1 MYVFLVHAGSQT
13 WVAVLLIIE
22 LFFQSPC
29 MNMYALSSYDI
40 LNPVLTTVN

>member
-1 MYVFLVHAGSQT
+1 MLEAKPGLP
-13 WVAVLLIIE
+13 VLLIIE